1 MHIDKFF
8 EVRPPILFLEIRE
21 KCLFYAMQTRY
32 CLYVCKQS
40 LFLVQAIGVNVQN
53 GYGLTETSPVV
64 SARKL
69 SCNVSSNPHL
79 NNLPFSYEIIGQ

>member
-21 KCLFYAMQTRY
+21 KMFILCNANKVLSI
-32 CLYVCKQS
+32 CKQG